1 MIYVLVQKDNEE
13 QSMSKKDLEVFL
25 RRQKVWNLYI
35 QGFTHEQIAK
45 KEGVHPKTVSRD
57 FNVLKIG
64 AIEWMETLPEGEMQ
78 LYFKKNYEFF
88 ENLIQELFKIYEN
101 TKDENLKIKILN
113 EVAQKKKVQNDMLD
127 PKKLVKVREMIIH
140 ERDFKSYYGRT
151 PHHLDPQCAIFS
163 KIGQNS

>member
-1 MIYVLVQKDNEE
+1 MLIQNENNE
-13 QSMSKKDLEVFL
+13 QPMSKKDLEIFL
-25 RRQKVWNLYI
+25 RRQKVWNLHI

-45 KEGVHPKTVSRD
+45 KIDVHPKTVSRD
-57 FNVLKIG
+57 LNVLKIG

-101 TKDENLKIKILN
+101 TKDVNLKIKILN

-127 PKKLVKVREMIIH
+127 PKKLAI
-140 ERDFKSYYGRT
+140 RT
-151 PHHLDPQCAIFS
+151 ILRGCFQKWHSLA
-163 KIGQNS
+163 